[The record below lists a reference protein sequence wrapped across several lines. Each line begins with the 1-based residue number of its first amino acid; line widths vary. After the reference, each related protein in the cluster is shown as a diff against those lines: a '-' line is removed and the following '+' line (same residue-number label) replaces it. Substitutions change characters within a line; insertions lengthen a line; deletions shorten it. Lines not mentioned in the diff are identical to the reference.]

1 MGEGEGHPWGA
12 GRLGSSHH
20 GPPMGR
26 VQERG
31 GDGPQ
36 DGGYSLESDALLHY
50 HFFHI
55 LFIRSNDHVHS
66 VHLRGEVMAQ
76 G

>member
-1 MGEGEGHPWGA
+1 MGEGEGHLWGA

-20 GPPMGR
+20 RPPMGR

-31 GDGPQ
+31 RDGPQ
-36 DGGYSLESDALLHY
+36 GGVYSLGSDALLHY

-55 LFIRSNDHVHS
+55 LFIRSK
-66 VHLRGEVMAQ
+66 
-76 G
+76 